1 MSMAAPPSRHRTTSS
16 SVPHRQPSVSVRQ
29 AAPHPTGDPLHS
41 TTTRTTSQRPSTA
54 DRPTRSNTT
63 SERPTR
69 SNTISSRSGG
79 HSRSHSQSR
88 SHSTSTRTSPA
99 HPTTKTTHNTG
110 LKHSPSVSHRS
121 TAPHSSHRQPHKPR
135 DTMENVVVKNGV
147 PLDATR
153 AKPTRSMTSGPAAH
167 APQAPSRSHS
177 TDRLDRPGGDKARK
191 TSPRPPAKKST
202 HVDVIDK
209 LDYSGIGA
217 ATFHHDGPFDA
228 CAPSRNKNKT
238 KAPMFAFDDVPLQ
251 QAEDVSNKTLSPRAQ
266 ATIMAMR
273 QSPGSSPYAI
283 ALNTEVANSYGQPPS
298 PTYASKKKPAPKKSA
313 LAEAWGIAEP
323 EPFEEFSAGR
333 QSGYEGSPM
342 NGSLSSINNA
352 GTRTGMTTSA
362 YPEYPDSRP
371 MPTRR
376 PSKPMPPPQPI
387 QLYPEFPEGEDPVA
401 MSTAPSAYGA
411 RPGAPK
417 RSRSLMQRFRK
428 MRDNPNAPPLED
440 EPPMPPANEIRLVNQ
455 QRAPPVPERAPA
467 DPYYA
472 SGTRDKSLPAPP
484 PVANAEY
491 FERPHV
497 PVSPGGGVTRK
508 GSLMR
513 KMKGV
518 MSR

>member
-1 MSMAAPPSRHRTTSS
+1 A
-16 SVPHRQPSVSVRQ
+16 
-29 AAPHPTGDPLHS
+29 G
-41 TTTRTTSQRPSTA
+41 
-54 DRPTRSNTT
+54 
-63 SERPTR
+63 E
-69 SNTISSRSGG
+69 
-79 HSRSHSQSR
+79 
-88 SHSTSTRTSPA
+88 
-99 HPTTKTTHNTG
+99 
-110 LKHSPSVSHRS
+110 
-121 TAPHSSHRQPHKPR
+121 
-135 DTMENVVVKNGV
+135 
-147 PLDATR
+147 
-153 AKPTRSMTSGPAAH
+153 
-167 APQAPSRSHS
+167 
-177 TDRLDRPGGDKARK
+177 KARK

-238 KAPMFAFDDVPLQ
+238 RAPMYAFDDVPLQ
-251 QAEDVSNKTLSPRAQ
+251 QAEDVNNKNLSPRAQ

-298 PTYASKKKPAPKKSA
+298 PTYAAKKKPSPKKSA
-313 LAEAWGIAEP
+313 LAEAWGVADP

-333 QSGYEGSPM
+333 QSGYEQGSPM
-342 NGSLSSINNA
+342 NGSLTSINNG

-371 MPTRR
+371 LPTRR
-376 PSKPMPPPQPI
+376 PSKAIPPPQPI

-401 MSTAPSAYGA
+401 MSTGPSSYGA
-411 RPGAPK
+411 RPAAPK

-428 MRDNPNAPPLED
+428 MRDNPNAPPPPAEYE
-440 EPPMPPANEIRLVNQ
+440 EPPMPPASDIRLVSQ
-455 QRAPPVPERAPA
+455 QRAPPVPDRAPA
-467 DPYYA
+467 DPYA
-472 SGTRDKSLPAPP
+472 GGARDKSLPAPP
-484 PVANAEY
+484 PVAHAEY
-491 FERPHV
+491 FDKGHV
-497 PVSPGGGVTRK
+497 PVSPNGGINRK

>member
-1 MSMAAPPSRHRTTSS
+1 MDS
-16 SVPHRQPSVSVRQ
+16 
-29 AAPHPTGDPLHS
+29 
-41 TTTRTTSQRPSTA
+41 
-54 DRPTRSNTT
+54 
-63 SERPTR
+63 
-69 SNTISSRSGG
+69 
-79 HSRSHSQSR
+79 
-88 SHSTSTRTSPA
+88 
-99 HPTTKTTHNTG
+99 
-110 LKHSPSVSHRS
+110 
-121 TAPHSSHRQPHKPR
+121 
-135 DTMENVVVKNGV
+135 VVVKNGV

-153 AKPTRSMTSGPAAH
+153 VKPSRSMTSAPAAH
-167 APQAPSRSHS
+167 APQPPSRSLS
-177 TDRLDRPGGDKARK
+177 TDRLDRQVNEKARK
-191 TSPRPPAKKST
+191 TSPRPPTKKSS

-238 KAPMFAFDDVPLQ
+238 RAPMYAFDDVPLQ
-251 QAEDVSNKTLSPRAQ
+251 QAEDVNNKNLSPRAQ

-283 ALNTEVANSYGQPPS
+283 ALNTEVANNYGQPPS
-298 PTYASKKKPAPKKSA
+298 PTYAAKKKPSPKKSA

-333 QSGYEGSPM
+333 QSGYEQSSPM
-342 NGSLSSINNA
+342 NGSLTSVNNA
-352 GTRTGMTTSA
+352 RTGMTTSA
-362 YPEYPDSRP
+362 YPEYPESRP
-371 MPTRR
+371 LPTRR
-376 PSKPMPPPQPI
+376 PSKAIPPPQPI
-387 QLYPEFPEGEDPVA
+387 QLYPEFPEGEDPVP

-411 RPGAPK
+411 RPGGPK
-417 RSRSLMQRFRK
+417 RSRSLIQRFRK
-428 MRDNPNAPPLED
+428 MRDSPNAPPADD
-440 EPPMPPANEIRLVNQ
+440 EPPMPPASDIRLVNQ

-472 SGTRDKSLPAPP
+472 GGARDKNLPAPP

-491 FERPHV
+491 FDKGHV
-497 PVSPGGGVTRK
+497 PVSPGGGVARK

>member
-29 AAPHPTGDPLHS
+29 AAPNPPGDLPPSS
-41 TTTRTTSQRPSTA
+41 TTRVATQRPSTA
-54 DRPTRSNTT
+54 DRPTRSNTV

-79 HSRSHSQSR
+79 HSHSHSH
-88 SHSTSTRTSPA
+88 SHHPTSTRPSPA
-99 HPTTKTTHNTG
+99 AHSTKTTHNTTG

-121 TAPHSSHRQPHKPR
+121 TAPHSTHRQPHRPR
-135 DTMENVVVKNGV
+135 DTMDNVVVKNGV

-153 AKPTRSMTSGPAAH
+153 AKPTRSMTSAPATH
-167 APQAPSRSHS
+167 APPPPSRSLS
-177 TDRLDRPGGDKARK
+177 TDRLDRQANEKGRK

-238 KAPMFAFDDVPLQ
+238 RAPMFAFDDVPLQ
-251 QAEDVSNKTLSPRAQ
+251 QAEDVNNKNLSPRAQ

-283 ALNTEVANSYGQPPS
+283 ALNTEVAKNYGQPPS
-298 PTYASKKKPAPKKSA
+298 PTYASKKKPGPKKSA

-333 QSGYEGSPM
+333 QSGYEQNTPV
-342 NGSLSSINNA
+342 NGSLTSINN
-352 GTRTGMTTSA
+352 T
-362 YPEYPDSRP
+362 
-371 MPTRR
+371 
-376 PSKPMPPPQPI
+376 
-387 QLYPEFPEGEDPVA
+387 
-401 MSTAPSAYGA
+401 
-411 RPGAPK
+411 
-417 RSRSLMQRFRK
+417 
-428 MRDNPNAPPLED
+428 
-440 EPPMPPANEIRLVNQ
+440 
-455 QRAPPVPERAPA
+455 
-467 DPYYA
+467 
-472 SGTRDKSLPAPP
+472 
-484 PVANAEY
+484 VANAEY
-491 FERPHV
+491 FDKTHP
-497 PVSPGGGVTRK
+497 PASPGGGIGRK